1 MTDTRNIDARSAS
14 GEPSAN
20 RRAGI
25 GLRDGSLSRREFLAD
40 LRSSV
45 VALAVLG
52 FASPA
57 SLAAADGRRP
67 KKLRVFSKSEAATY
81 AAWGD
86 VLAIGAAKAGVAQ
99 FVDKYLAKP
108 YPDSLLLLRL
118 LQNPPFDDFYTGGI
132 AGIDQESQAR
142 FSRPFLALQAE
153 QRNAVVNAAATS
165 STIAWTTPNPNF
177 FYFVSRSDAVDVVYG
192 TVKGFHKLDI
202 PYLPHIRPPT
212 PW

>member
-1 MTDTRNIDARSAS
+1 MTGKQNTDGRRES
-14 GEPSAN
+14 GEPRAN
-20 RRAGI
+20 CPPGI
-25 GLRDGSLSRREFLAD
+25 GIRDESSSRREFLAD
-40 LRSSV
+40 LYSSV
-45 VALAVLG
+45 VALSVLG

-57 SLAAADGRRP
+57 GLAAADGSRP

-108 YPDSLLLLRL
+108 YPDSLLLLRC
-118 LQNPPFDDFYTGGI
+118 LQNPPFDDFYIGGI
-132 AGIDQESQAR
+132 AGINQESQAR
-142 FSRPFLALQAE
+142 YSRPFLELQADR
-153 QRNAVVNAAATS
+153 RNAVVNAAATS
-165 STIAWTTPNPNF
+165 STIAWTTPSPNF

-192 TVKGFHKLDI
+192 TVNGFTKLGI
-202 PYLPHIRPPT
+202 PYLPHIRPPR

>member
-1 MTDTRNIDARSAS
+1 MIDTRNTDGQSEI
-14 GEPSAN
+14 GELGAN
-20 RRAGI
+20 RISGI
-25 GLRDGSLSRREFLAD
+25 EIQNGSLNRRKFIANLS
-40 LRSSV
+40 SSV
-45 VALAVLG
+45 VALGALG
-52 FASPA
+52 IISPA
-57 SLAAADGRRP
+57 GLAAADGCHS

-108 YPDSLLLLRL
+108 YPESLLLLRL

-132 AGIDQESQAR
+132 AGINQESEAR
-142 FSRPFLALQAE
+142 FSRPFLALNDE
-153 QRNAVVNAAATS
+153 QRNTVVNAAATS
-165 STIAWTTPNPNF
+165 TTIAWTTPTPNF

-202 PYLPHIRPPT
+202 PYLPHIRPRR